1 MTKIEYVDRTWNP
14 VTGCTPGLPCWER
27 CWARILIEGRL
38 RHLPR
43 FKDGFLPIVHEDRF
57 TEPHTWRKP
66 SRVFVCSQGDLFNTA
81 ITIAVIDS
89 IFAIAKVVKQHDY
102 FFLTKR
108 AKNMQTI
115 IELLGL
121 QLTDNIYLGVSAENQ
136 KFADE
141 RIPLLL
147 ETPAKKRWVSLEP
160 LLGEVNIS
168 KYLIQPWICEYC
180 YRQIPGSNN
189 LPDDWITVWTSC
201 ICPECQKKI
210 EKDGG
215 INKVVGGAY
224 AKITDPR
231 CSKPINWVVV
241 GCESGK
247 DRRPC
252 NIEWVRDIV
261 HQCQHYKVPVFVKQL
276 DIDGKVVRDI
286 NKFPE
291 DLRIREYPK

>member
-1 MTKIEYVDRTWNP
+1 MFVEFLTSGDGEKCSVRIDDILFIQEYKLVSLQDEGKKILYSKHGKE
-14 VTGCTPGLPCWER
+14 
-27 CWARILIEGRL
+27 
-38 RHLPR
+38 H
-43 FKDGFLPIVHEDRF
+43 
-57 TEPHTWRKP
+57 
-66 SRVFVCSQGDLFNTA
+66 TA
-81 ITIAVIDS
+81 ITIRYIDGMISVVGNYEETMAKINAVI
-89 IFAIAKVVKQHDY
+89 
-102 FFLTKR
+102 
-108 AKNMQTI
+108 
-115 IELLGL
+115 G
-121 QLTDNIYLGVSAENQ
+121 
-136 KFADE
+136 
-141 RIPLLL
+141 
-147 ETPAKKRWVSLEP
+147 LEP
-160 LLGEVNIS
+160 LLGEVDIS
-168 KYLIQPWICEYC
+168 NYLIKPWTCEYC